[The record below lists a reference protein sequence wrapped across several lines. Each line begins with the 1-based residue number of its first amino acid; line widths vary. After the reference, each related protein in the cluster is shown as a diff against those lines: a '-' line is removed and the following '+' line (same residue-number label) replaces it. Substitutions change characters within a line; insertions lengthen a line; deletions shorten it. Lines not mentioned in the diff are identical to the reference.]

1 LNLTRLK
8 KRAWCWVFIVGLGLI
23 LSCSTP
29 GTDIKKDPF
38 FEKWSTLAEQSK
50 GQSPT
55 ARDRVVETPPMGPD
69 EVAESQVMA
78 TRDRPLP
85 TNRVTLRMHNVDINV
100 ILRAMSQAA
109 NQNILIKSGVK
120 GQSSIHINNEPWNEA
135 FKGILR
141 TNGLVYTWEGNIIRV
156 MTVEDMEHDIKLASA
171 VERRRSQKL
180 VTMVMNVDFA
190 DAAKLKDSV
199 RELLTKDSTGKA
211 RGSVT
216 VDDHTNALIIQA
228 TRDDLERVKPMLA
241 KLDKPIPQITIKANI
256 VEATKDTARD
266 LGVQWGGIYGNT
278 VNSKQYFVTPGG
290 SGGTAGTNPLSGS
303 YTPTFGQTGIGGQG
317 NAVNF
322 PISAEAIAAAGGS
335 GSLGLIFGTIGG
347 SFLELQLQA
356 LQTDGKLNILSS
368 PSITT
373 LDNQTAYTEN
383 GERVPYV
390 ATSTTGGTVT
400 QEVRFEDAVLR
411 LEVTPH
417 VIDGKNLKMK
427 IKVKKDEVDTTRTV
441 QGNPYIIKKQTEST
455 LIVQDGETIV
465 ISGLT
470 KQTILGSNS
479 GIPGLKDIPGLGWLF
494 ATDSESK
501 AFQEVLVFITPHIL
515 KMQVAGE
522 APKTQMPAGQSP
534 LLEKP
539 AEPSPLPENPVR
551 SGEAPGK

>member
-8 KRAWCWVFIVGLGLI
+8 KGTLCWVLMVGLGLI
-23 LSCSTP
+23 LSGCAQDSMT
-29 GTDIKKDPF
+29 KKDPF
-38 FEKWSTLAEQSK
+38 FEKWGTLADESQ
-50 GQSPT
+50 GHSPT
-55 ARDRVVETPPMGPD
+55 ARERVIETPPMGSD
-69 EVAESQVMA
+69 EIAETQVMA
-78 TRDRPLP
+78 TRERPLP
-85 TNRVTLRMHNVDINV
+85 TKRVTLRMHNVDINV
-100 ILRAMSQAA
+100 ILRAMAQAA

-120 GQSSIHINNEPWNEA
+120 GQSSIHINNEPWDEA
-135 FKGILR
+135 FRGILR

-156 MTVEDMEHDIKLASA
+156 MTVEDMELDIKLAST

-180 VTMVMNVDFA
+180 VTMIVNVDFA
-190 DAAKLKDSV
+190 EANKLKESV
-199 RELLTKDSTGKA
+199 KELLTKDSAGKP
-211 RGSVT
+211 RGSVN
-216 VDDHTNALIIQA
+216 VDEHTNALIIQA
-228 TRDDLERVKPMLA
+228 TREDLERIKPMLE

-256 VEATKDTARD
+256 VEATKETARD

-278 VNSKQYFVTPGG
+278 INRNSYFITPGG
-290 SGGTAGTNPLSGS
+290 SGGTTGTSPLAGS
-303 YTPTFGQTGIGGQG
+303 YTPTFGATGIGGQG

-322 PISAEAIAAAGGS
+322 PIDPTKIAAAGGA
-335 GSLGLIFGTIGG
+335 GSLGLLFGTIGG
-347 SFLELQLQA
+347 SFLEMQLQA
-356 LQTDGKLNILSS
+356 LQRDGKLNILSS

-373 LDNQTAYTEN
+373 LDSQTAFTEN

-390 ATSTTGGTVT
+390 ATSTTGGTIT
-400 QEVRFEDAVLR
+400 QEVKFEDAVLR

-470 KQTILGSNS
+470 KQRTLGENT

-494 ATDSESK
+494 AADTQAKS
-501 AFQEVLVFITPHIL
+501 FQEVLVFITPHIL
-515 KMQVAGE
+515 KVHIAGE
-522 APKTQMPAGQSP
+522 ARETQIPAEQP
-534 LLEKP
+534 TLPEKP
-539 AEPSPLPENPVR
+539 VN

>member
-8 KRAWCWVFIVGLGLI
+8 KRTWCWVFVVGLGLI
-23 LSCSTP
+23 ISCSAP
-29 GTDIKKDPF
+29 ATDIKKDPF
-38 FEKWSTLAEQSK
+38 FEKWGTLADQSK

-55 ARDRVVETPPMGPD
+55 ARERVIETPPMGPD
-69 EVAESQVMA
+69 EIAEQQVMA

-85 TNRVTLRMHNVDINV
+85 TKRVSLRMHNVDINV
-100 ILRAMSQAA
+100 ILRAMAQAA

-120 GQSSIHINNEPWNEA
+120 GQSSIHINNEPWDEA

-156 MTVEDMEHDIKLASA
+156 MTVEDMEHDIKLAST
-171 VERRRSQKL
+171 VDRRRAQKL

-190 DAAKLKDSV
+190 DAGKLKESV
-199 RELLTKDSTGKA
+199 KEFLTKEKDGKP

-216 VDDHTNALIIQA
+216 VDEHTNSLIIQA
-228 TRDDLERVKPMLA
+228 TRDDLERIKPMLS

-290 SGGTAGTNPLSGS
+290 SGGTAGTNPLTGS

-322 PISAEAIAAAGGS
+322 PVSAEAIAAAGGS

-347 SFLELQLQA
+347 SFLEVQLQA

-390 ATSTTGGTVT
+390 ATSSTGGTVT

-479 GIPGLKDIPGLGWLF
+479 GIPGVKDIPGLGWLF
-494 ATDSESK
+494 STDSTSNQ
-501 AFQEVLVFITPHIL
+501 FQEVLVFITPHIL
-515 KMQVAGE
+515 KTQVAGG
-522 APKTQMPAGQSP
+522 APKT
-534 LLEKP
+534 EV
-539 AEPSPLPENPVR
+539 PSEAPPLPENPVK
-551 SGEAPGK
+551 SGEAPSKQIKE

>member
-1 LNLTRLK
+1 MDLTRLK
-8 KRAWCWVFIVGLGLI
+8 KRTWCWVFVIGLGLI
-23 LSCSTP
+23 LSCSAP
-29 GTDIKKDPF
+29 ATDIKKDPF
-38 FEKWSTLAEQSK
+38 FEKWSTLADQSK
-50 GQSPT
+50 GQSPA
-55 ARDRVVETPPMGPD
+55 ARDRIIETPPMGPD
-69 EVAESQVMA
+69 EIAESQIMA

-85 TNRVTLRMHNVDINV
+85 TKRVSLRMHNVDINV
-100 ILRAMSQAA
+100 ILRAMAQAA

-120 GQSSIHINNEPWNEA
+120 GQSSIHINNEPWDEA

-156 MTVEDMEHDIKLASA
+156 MTVEDMEHDIKLAST
-171 VERRRSQKL
+171 VDRRRAQKL

-190 DAAKLKDSV
+190 DAGKLKESV
-199 RELLTKDSTGKA
+199 KEFLTKEKDGKP

-216 VDDHTNALIIQA
+216 VDEHTNSLIIQA
-228 TRDDLERVKPMLA
+228 TRDDLERIKPMLS

-290 SGGTAGTNPLSGS
+290 SGGTAGTSPLTGS

-322 PISAEAIAAAGGS
+322 PVSAEAIAAAGGS

-347 SFLELQLQA
+347 SFLEIQLQA

-390 ATSTTGGTVT
+390 ATSSTGGTVT

-427 IKVKKDEVDTTRTV
+427 IKVKKDEVDTSRTV

-470 KQTILGSNS
+470 KQTTLGSNT
-479 GIPGLKDIPGLGWLF
+479 GIPGVKDIPGLGWLF
-494 ATDSESK
+494 STDTESK

-515 KMQVAGE
+515 KTQVAGE
-522 APKTQMPAGQSP
+522 APRTQMPSEAP
-534 LLEKP
+534 
-539 AEPSPLPENPVR
+539 PLPENPVN
-551 SGEAPGK
+551 SGEAPAQQIKE